1 LENKD
6 LAHHLDAALNESV
19 PVEKI
24 IRQRLSDIKRKY
36 QDITRVEEPLK
47 YRLLNLKTFGLIL
60 LAIAILAILARFLG
74 FI

>member
-1 LENKD
+1 
-6 LAHHLDAALNESV
+6 V

-47 YRLLNLKTFGLIL
+47 YRLLNLKTFGILIL
-60 LAIAILAILARFLG
+60 ATGVILVLARFLG